1 MKKIIV
7 KNKFVSW
14 GGSSKVEDEAGN
26 ALYEVQGH
34 AFSWTRRKTLCDL
47 KGNVLYKIRN
57 KWPTFIMHSAYIT
70 DGNDNTLC
78 RVKETLNFN
87 QLYMVDETRDDIQ
100 ITGYILQGVQVVRNG
115 VLIGTI
121 KKEFWKLRDYFVLEY
136 PDMQDP
142 AFLIALTI
150 AIDNIGDKNKSSS
163 T

>member
-1 MKKIIV
+1 MKIIV

-26 ALYEVQGH
+26 PLYRVKGK
-34 AFSWTRRKTLCDL
+34 AFSWTRKKTLLDL
-47 KGNVLYKIRN
+47 NGNVLYKIRN
-57 KWPTFIMHSAYIT
+57 KWPMFIMHSAYIS
-70 DGNDNTLC
+70 DSNGNKLC
-78 RVKETLNFN
+78 RVKETLKFN
-87 QLYMVDETRDDIQ
+87 HLYMVDETSDDIQ

-121 KKEFWKLRDYFVLEY
+121 KKEFWALRDYFVLEY
-136 PDMQDP
+136 PDLQDP